1 MDFDKKK
8 YKLNQLYLQQ
18 LDKTM
23 KEYPAYKVGEKNTYT
38 RELSLLNGISKQI
51 EELNKDVQ
59 VKMESMSRMIQRSDT
74 AIQQIKKIETNLN
87 NYTSMDQLDIT
98 SRQMLSDAQQE
109 YNDKKIIFFIKAALV
124 LLIVIFLLYKNK
136 YIILGIFILVA
147 LILSFISNL
156 FINKI
161 AQ

>member
-1 MDFDKKK
+1 MEYDKKK

-74 AIQQIKKIETNLN
+74 AIQQIKKIETNLI

-109 YNDKKIIFFIKAALV
+109 YNDKKIIFFIKAFVV
-124 LLIVIFLLYKNK
+124 LIILIFLLYKNK

-147 LILSFISNL
+147 FILSFIINM
-156 FINKI
+156 FVNKI

>member
-74 AIQQIKKIETNLN
+74 AIQQIKKIETNLI

-109 YNDKKIIFFIKAALV
+109 YNDKKIIFFIKAFVV
-124 LLIVIFLLYKNK
+124 LIILIFLLYKNK

-147 LILSFISNL
+147 FILSFISNM
-156 FINKI
+156 FVNKI